1 MKLSLNTK
9 RIIGNDNLG
18 GMAMFKKLAAD
29 ALGLSDIG
37 VVVPREDFDK
47 TDADD
52 FILHELD
59 EKIYFLIK
67 TKADEYCFTNRALIH
82 VDGANAVSKKRMLR
96 RYDYSVCKISDV
108 FLETAGTI
116 DLDVE
121 IKFIIDKNPLSID
134 IHKRFINEIKD
145 LYKALHAISYE
156 QQQNAYKLGIA
167 EKSLNI
173 ASASMGRIGNDSISP
188 ASSFK
193 EITSFANKWMIDHKD
208 KYVKE
213 DFSHVF
219 DLYINN

>member
-1 MKLSLNTK
+1 
-9 RIIGNDNLG
+9 
-18 GMAMFKKLAAD
+18 MFKKMAAE

-37 VVVPREDFDK
+37 VVVPNSDFDK

-52 FILHELD
+52 FIMHEID
-59 EKIYFLIK
+59 EEIYFLIK

-82 VDGANAVSKKRMLR
+82 VDGANAMSKKRLLR
-96 RYDYSVCKISDV
+96 RYDFAFHTVADV

-121 IKFIIDKNPLSID
+121 IKFTIGNVPLSID
-134 IHKRFINEIKD
+134 IHKRFLNEIKD

-156 QQQNAYKLGIA
+156 QKQNAYKLGVA

-193 EITSFANKWMIDHKD
+193 EITNFSNKWMNDHKEQ
-208 KYVKE
+208 YAKE
-213 DFSHVF
+213 DFSHAF

>member
-1 MKLSLNTK
+1 MT
-9 RIIGNDNLG
+9 
-18 GMAMFKKLAAD
+18 MFKKIAAD

-37 VVVPREDFDK
+37 VVVPRSEFDK

-52 FILHELD
+52 FILHEID

-67 TKADEYCFTNRALIH
+67 TKADEYCFTNRAIIH
-82 VDGANAVSKKRMLR
+82 VDGENALSKKRLLR
-96 RYDYSVCKISDV
+96 RYDYSVHTISDV

-121 IKFIIDKNPLSID
+121 IKFTVGNTPLSID
-134 IHKRFINEIKD
+134 IHKRFIDDIKD

-156 QQQNAYKLGIA
+156 QKQNAYKLSVA
-167 EKSLNI
+167 EKSLTI
-173 ASASMGRIGNDSISP
+173 ASSSLGRIGNDNVTP
-188 ASSFK
+188 ATSFE
-193 EITSFANKWMIDHKD
+193 EITRFANNWMVDNKD

-213 DFSHVF
+213 DFSHIF

>member
-1 MKLSLNTK
+1 MTV
-9 RIIGNDNLG
+9 
-18 GMAMFKKLAAD
+18 FKKIAAD

-37 VVVPREDFDK
+37 VVVPQVDYDK

-52 FILHELD
+52 FILHEID

-67 TKADEYCFTNRALIH
+67 TKADEYCFTNRAIIH
-82 VDGANAVSKKRMLR
+82 VDGESAMSKKRLLR
-96 RYDYSVCKISDV
+96 RYDYSMYAITDV

-121 IKFIIDKNPLSID
+121 IKFTIDD
-134 IHKRFINEIKD
+134 IKD

-156 QQQNAYKLGIA
+156 QKHNAYKLEVA

-173 ASASMGRIGNDSISP
+173 ASSSLGRMGNDNISP
-188 ASSFK
+188 STSFE
-193 EITSFANKWMIDHKD
+193 EITRFASTWMIDHKD
-208 KYVKE
+208 KYKKE
-213 DFSHVF
+213 DFSHIF

>member
-1 MKLSLNTK
+1 
-9 RIIGNDNLG
+9 
-18 GMAMFKKLAAD
+18 MAMFKKIAAD

-37 VVVPREDFDK
+37 VVVPREDYDK

-52 FILHELD
+52 FILHEID

-67 TKADEYCFTNRALIH
+67 TKADEYCFTNRAIIH
-82 VDGANAVSKKRMLR
+82 VDGESAMSKKRLLR
-96 RYDYSVCKISDV
+96 RYDYSMYTVTEV

-121 IKFIIDKNPLSID
+121 IKFTIGNSPLSID
-134 IHKRFINEIKD
+134 IHKRFIDDIKD

-156 QQQNAYKLGIA
+156 QKNNAYKLEVA

-173 ASASMGRIGNDSISP
+173 ASSSLGRIGNDNISP

-193 EITSFANKWMIDHKD
+193 EITSFANTWMVDHKD
-208 KYVKE
+208 KYKKE
-213 DFSHVF
+213 DFSHIF
-219 DLYINN
+219 DLYMNN

>member
-1 MKLSLNTK
+1 MT
-9 RIIGNDNLG
+9 
-18 GMAMFKKLAAD
+18 MFKKIAAD

-37 VVVPREDFDK
+37 VVISHEDFDK

-52 FILHELD
+52 FILHEID

-82 VDGANAVSKKRMLR
+82 VDGANAMSKKRLLR
-96 RYDYSVCKISDV
+96 RYDYSMFKVSEV

-121 IKFIIDKNPLSID
+121 IKFTIGDIKLSID
-134 IHKRFINEIKD
+134 IHKRFIDEIKD
-145 LYKALHAISYE
+145 LYKALHAIGYE
-156 QQQNAYKLGIA
+156 QKQNAYKFNVA
-167 EKSLNI
+167 EQSLTI
-173 ASASMGRIGNDSISP
+173 ASASMGRIGNDNISP

-193 EITSFANKWMIDHKD
+193 EITSFASKWMIDHKE

-213 DFSHVF
+213 DFSHIF
-219 DLYINN
+219 DLYINK